1 MIPHPKLFS
10 VPRTPP
16 QPRRFSHSHLR
27 CIIPEPGAIREE
39 TMLRRLSSSVTIGGW
54 LVMILMLNPST
65 TFAQDFV
72 ETC

>member
-39 TMLRRLSSSVTIGGW
+39 TMLRRLSSSVTMVDG
-54 LVMILMLNPST
+54 L
-65 TFAQDFV
+65 
-72 ETC
+72 